1 LKAFFVQVPRRWR
14 APSSLPARSVSALVF
29 RLSFDESRNSIQY
42 WYEQKQPQR
51 KNFISRQLS
60 YHGNT
65 VTTLSLSGHPARR
78 KPYEEILQHENFH
91 RVSPAYAKRFR
102 HPEET
107 EEQYVERLRQ
117 ELEDKFLELGPDTV
131 VGCKSSPTLTGDG

>member
-1 LKAFFVQVPRRWR
+1 LLV
-14 APSSLPARSVSALVF
+14 RSVSTFQISVGFFNDDLNII
-29 RLSFDESRNSIQY
+29 SFQY

-51 KNFISRQLS
+51 KNFISRNLS

-78 KPYEEILQHENFH
+78 KPYDEILQHENFH

-102 HPEET
+102 YPEET
-107 EEQYVERLRQ
+107 EEQYVERLRR

-131 VGCKSSPTLTGDG
+131 IGCKSSATLTGKAEG

>member
-1 LKAFFVQVPRRWR
+1 MEGVVKLARQVSIRNFGILLTIKC
-14 APSSLPARSVSALVF
+14 SL
-29 RLSFDESRNSIQY
+29 QY
-42 WYEQKQPQR
+42 WHEQKQPQR
-51 KNFISRQLS
+51 KNFISRHLS

-78 KPYEEILQHENFH
+78 APYNEILQHETFH

-102 HPEET
+102 RPEET

-117 ELEDKFLELGPDTV
+117 ELEDKFLELEPDTV
-131 VGCKSSPTLTGDG
+131 IGCKSFSLVSTGNS